1 LARILSGLLRPSSG
15 EIRVNGRVVAGR
27 WNRGHV
33 GLVFQQPE
41 DQFFSATVL
50 DEVYFGTRH
59 IGVSREEAANRVG
72 AAIQRVGLD
81 IAEIGSR
88 SPFQLSDGQK
98 RLVAIACVLATRP
111 TMLILDEPTVGLD
124 ALARHIVLNQIRE
137 LHTKEGMGILVISH
151 YFDEI
156 LPLVDRIWL
165 IVGGSLAFDGSS
177 RELLRAVE
185 GNTLTW
191 PEMPELTRL
200 MLLLR
205 QRGFNVPL
213 EVYGVHDAMHAIKGV
228 VFSGE
233 HRKC

>member
-1 LARILSGLLRPSSG
+1 
-15 EIRVNGRVVAGR
+15 
-27 WNRGHV
+27 
-33 GLVFQQPE
+33 
-41 DQFFSATVL
+41 
-50 DEVYFGTRH
+50 
-59 IGVSREEAANRVG
+59 
-72 AAIQRVGLD
+72 
-81 IAEIGSR
+81 
-88 SPFQLSDGQK
+88 
-98 RLVAIACVLATRP
+98 
-111 TMLILDEPTVGLD
+111 
-124 ALARHIVLNQIRE
+124 
-137 LHTKEGMGILVISH
+137 MGILVISH

-165 IVGGSLAFDGSS
+165 IDGGSLAFDGSS

-205 QRGFNVPL
+205 KRGFNVPL